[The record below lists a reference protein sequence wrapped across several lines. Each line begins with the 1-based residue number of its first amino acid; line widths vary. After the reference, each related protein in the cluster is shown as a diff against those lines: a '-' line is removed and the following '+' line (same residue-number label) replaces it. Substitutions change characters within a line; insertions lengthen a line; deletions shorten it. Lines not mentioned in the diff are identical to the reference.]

1 MYEYT
6 ELNGNLMELIL
17 TDFCHWLNRRK
28 CTFIEVILNKEY
40 KLIAPLKIEDVKNDK
55 EKDGED
61 DD

>member
-1 MYEYT
+1 
-6 ELNGNLMELIL
+6 MELIL

-40 KLIAPLKIEDVKNDK
+40 KLIAPLKIEEDVKNDK